1 MEKSFLKDDQA
12 ISEEFT
18 SLPSLSLI
26 MIGVLL
32 FFLLVSTAYDSYDHQ
47 TSQLS
52 HIDIATY
59 VLTQTLD
66 PDQIYML
73 DSHRVD
79 IQTLQSLDATSHL
92 QDIQKSLSSSGLN
105 FTLSVVWK
113 DTTQWILSEPPGFKQ
128 TAVSKQIGIAIN
140 PLETIPGTV
149 TVILWED
156 L

>member
-32 FFLLVSTAYDSYDHQ
+32 FFLLVSTAYDSHDHQ

-66 PDQIYML
+66 PEQIYML
-73 DSHRVD
+73 DAHRVD

-113 DTTQWILSEPPGFKQ
+113 DTTQWILSEPPGFRQ